1 MVHFVGYMRSNV
13 NSKLINSF
21 SKKISSFIHSLH
33 IIYIGGVSEEEKHKR
48 ELETMDQISKMLGPL
63 MGGDEMLSL
72 WKEYE
77 ACTTEEAKLLKDLDK
92 IEMILQA
99 QEYEAEG
106 SNGQSLDE
114 FFTST
119 EGKWRTEIGKAWAE
133 EIVSRRKKPTDEK

>member
-1 MVHFVGYMRSNV
+1 MGMIHFFWVYA
-13 NSKLINSF
+13 L
-21 SKKISSFIHSLH
+21 KIKMLSLKNIILPSIAH
-33 IIYIGGVSEEEKHKR
+33 HIYIGGVSEEEKHKR

-77 ACTTEEAKLLKDLDK
+77 ACNTEEAKLLKDLDK

-133 EIVSRRKKPTDEK
+133 EIVSRRKKPTDAK

>member
-1 MVHFVGYMRSNV
+1 M
-13 NSKLINSF
+13 L
-21 SKKISSFIHSLH
+21 SLKN
-33 IIYIGGVSEEEKHKR
+33 IILPSIAHHNIGGVSEEEKHKR

-77 ACTTEEAKLLKDLDK
+77 ACNTEEAKLLKDLDK

>member
-1 MVHFVGYMRSNV
+1 
-13 NSKLINSF
+13 
-21 SKKISSFIHSLH
+21 
-33 IIYIGGVSEEEKHKR
+33 
-48 ELETMDQISKMLGPL
+48 
-63 MGGDEMLSL
+63 MLSL
-72 WKEYE
+72 WKEYD
-77 ACTTEEAKLLKDLDK
+77 AFTTEEAKLHKDLDK